1 MARGVTVPATGETT
15 GENGLMSVRPDG
27 GLGVDEIVTLLATGA
42 ARPLR
47 AGSAV
52 SQLDHALQTAAL
64 LGHEYPDDPELA
76 AAGLVHDIGHLL
88 EGVDDRTHAAA
99 GASAVRAVLGE
110 RVAGLVAL
118 HVEAKRYLLATE
130 RAYGDVL
137 APDSAASLDA
147 QGGPLPAAAVAG
159 FEGLPLATTAVAL
172 RRADDAGKAEW
183 PEARDLGSW
192 VPLLRELSERGGS
205 AVR

>member
-1 MARGVTVPATGETT
+1 VSAGPAG
-15 GENGLMSVRPDG
+15 DG
-27 GLGVDEIVTLLATGA
+27 DVDEIVTLLATGA

-47 AGSAV
+47 AGSRV

-76 AAGLVHDIGHLL
+76 AAGLVHDVGHLL
-88 EGVDDRTHAAA
+88 PGVDDRTHAAA
-99 GASAVRAVLGE
+99 GASAMRAVLGE

-130 RAYGDVL
+130 RAYGGVL
-137 APDSAASLDA
+137 APDSVASLDA
-147 QGGPLPAAAVAG
+147 QGGPLPGAAVAA

-183 PEARDLGSW
+183 LEVRDLGSW
-192 VPLLRELSERGGS
+192 VPLLRELSEREGS
-205 AVR
+205 TER